1 MNSESNP
8 RHDAERLTAYLLD
21 ELDAAAKAEIEARAA
36 TDLEFAELRDRLS
49 TTIELVRHNLERSK
63 QIVRLSPVHHQ
74 ALRVAAARRGRITLH
89 PVRSAVAASVILG
102 CGIALFRSQPD
113 RHDSATRA
121 LESMVARI
129 AEATAGPSNAATS
142 PNVDPTV
149 STLELLSLP
158 IAVEFD
164 PALRFQQVFRAVDAS
179 PDYRALN
186 LAVPNPTSG
195 SPSVHY
201 KFGEIDSALA
211 ARLWNSGSPSIDSLP
226 PQVPIVSPLSESSVA
241 DPQRDS
247 LESIREQTFSLF
259 IPQVPAPDPNSTLG
273 VTVSGRRGA
282 AGSGN
287 VVPLGFNA
295 QQVPGLVTSLS
306 TGNDLPVALTDL
318 VASNRLISVDELR
331 RSCERRPGERPRD
344 MYYRFFQDNAF
355 ERASEQP
362 LSTFA
367 ADTDTASYTL
377 ARKYLE
383 DGYLPEKAQVR
394 TEEFLNWFRPDV
406 AAPTTTALAVH
417 LDLAPSPF
425 GGDDANR
432 RMLRVVLRSRDLSN
446 DTRPPQRLMLVI
458 DTSGSMAE
466 QQRLELVKHQLRLL
480 AAKLEPRDQLGIVR
494 FAEDASLVLP
504 LTPLSDR
511 VAIERAI
518 QTLAPAGSTNACA
531 GIRLGCQT
539 LVANLDREATNHV
552 VVFSDG
558 VANTGTTDA
567 DAILGEISELRKKN
581 LYLSTIGVGMNN
593 HNDALLERLADA
605 GDGSCAYVDS
615 DEEARRAI
623 VDRFSGAFVPVARD
637 VKIQVEFDPGQVERY
652 RLIGYENRPIA
663 DQDFTNDG
671 VDAGE
676 IGSNLQVTAL
686 YEIEPTQGYGKYER
700 PFATA
705 RVRWLPPLGQGD
717 GVSGAGATIDAGQG
731 ASDFDSATLGLRRAV
746 LVAQFA
752 EFLRR
757 SSHAESDSFDR
768 LLTMARDLA
777 PRAHDPEFDEF
788 VALLERS
795 RDLIV
800 STLSNA
806 DPLRRAIDA
815 LRRNAVLRAEIQDAA
830 RGEASDV
837 LKQIEEENRRLE
849 ELLKKLLGER

>member
-8 RHDAERLTAYLLD
+8 RRDAERLTAYLLD
-21 ELDAAAKAEIEARAA
+21 ELDAAGKSEVESRAA
-36 TDLEFAELRDRLS
+36 TDLEFAERRDRLS
-49 TTIELVRHNLERSK
+49 ATIELVRENLVRSE
-63 QIVRLSPVHHQ
+63 QAVRLSPVHHQ
-74 ALRVAAARRGRITLH
+74 ALRVAASQRGRLTLH
-89 PVRSAVAASVILG
+89 PVRSALAASLMLG
-102 CGIALFRSQPD
+102 CGIALYRSQPHPD
-113 RHDSATRA
+113 RSGPEVKESLIARITANPVGGTNSSATLDSA
-121 LESMVARI
+121 L
-129 AEATAGPSNAATS
+129 
-142 PNVDPTV
+142 PT
-149 STLELLSLP
+149 STLDLLSLP
-158 IAVEFD
+158 IRLAD
-164 PALRFQQVFRAVDAS
+164 SKAQSVFRAVDAS

-186 LAVPNPTSG
+186 FVVPNPTNG
-195 SPSVHY
+195 SAAIHY
-201 KFGEIDSALA
+201 KFSEIDSLSAALA
-211 ARLWNSGSPSIDSLP
+211 ANSGASIIDSLTP
-226 PQVPIVSPLSESSVA
+226 SAPTLSTLSDGSGVDPL
-241 DPQRDS
+241 RDS
-247 LESIREQTFSLF
+247 LESTGVQPFSRVLLQA
-259 IPQVPAPDPNSTLG
+259 PVPDANSTLG
-273 VTVSGRRGA
+273 VQVSGRRPA
-282 AGSGN
+282 VSVDNTAS
-287 VVPLGFNA
+287 LGFNA

-306 TGNDLPVALTDL
+306 TSNDIPVALTDL

-377 ARKYLE
+377 ARKYLA

-432 RMLRVVLRSRDLSN
+432 RMLRVVLRSRDLSSE
-446 DTRPPQRLMLVI
+446 TRPPQRLMLVI

-480 AAKLEPRDQLGIVR
+480 AAKLEPSDQLGIVR
-494 FAEDASLVLP
+494 FAEDAALVLP

-511 VAIERAI
+511 VAIERAV
-518 QTLAPAGSTNACA
+518 QSLTPAGSTNACA

-539 LVANLDREATNHV
+539 LVGNLDREATNHV

-615 DEEARRAI
+615 DEEAQRAI

-663 DQDFTNDG
+663 DQDFTNDA

-686 YEIEPTQGYGKYER
+686 YEIEPTKDYGKYER

-705 RVRWLPPLGQGD
+705 RVRWLPPLGQGEA
-717 GVSGAGATIDAGQG
+717 VSGAGASISPEQEA
-731 ASDFDSATLGLRRAV
+731 ADFDSATLGFRRAC

-757 SSHAESDSFDR
+757 SSHAENDSFDR
-768 LLTMARDLA
+768 LLAMARELA

-800 STLSNA
+800 STLTNT

-830 RGEASDV
+830 RGEATDV